1 MENGKP
7 DLLIVGLGNPGS
19 KYNQTRHNAGFW
31 LVDLIA
37 KKNRTSFSRVHRSTL
52 ISEPVWSEEGSIL
65 LCKPRTYMNNS
76 GDSLKYVVSRYN
88 LEPSHVL
95 IVYDDIHLPA
105 GKLRLRA
112 KGSAGGHNGM
122 RSIISSLNTSDFPRI
137 RIGVG
142 SPSIDEDQIGYV
154 LGRPNKEEMGKID
167 IVLEDAVQIIPYLL
181 SNDIE
186 AAMSEFN

>member
-37 KKNRTSFSRVHRSTL
+37 KKNRTTFSRIHRSTL
-52 ISEPVWSEEGSIL
+52 ISELVWSEEGSFL

-76 GDSLKYVVSRYN
+76 GDSLKYLVSRYN

-95 IVYDDIHLPA
+95 VVYDDIDLPF
-105 GKLRLRA
+105 GTLKLI
-112 KGSAGGHNGM
+112 S
-122 RSIISSLNTSDFPRI
+122 RSTGFSPNVFESEWILITMFMDILNNN
-137 RIGVG
+137 IGT
-142 SPSIDEDQIGYV
+142 
-154 LGRPNKEEMGKID
+154 L
-167 IVLEDAVQIIPYLL
+167 
-181 SNDIE
+181 
-186 AAMSEFN
+186 